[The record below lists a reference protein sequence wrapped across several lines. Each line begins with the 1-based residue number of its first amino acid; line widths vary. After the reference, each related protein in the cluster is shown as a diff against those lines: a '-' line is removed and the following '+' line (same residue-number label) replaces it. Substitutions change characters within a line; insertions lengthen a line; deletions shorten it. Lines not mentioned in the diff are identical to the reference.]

1 MVIYNQILAK
11 GVENIKKII
20 DDNTVGDMF
29 LEFKEIEELKRAES
43 KDENLYAYTK
53 VGPVLTILCC

>member
-11 GVENIKKII
+11 GVENMEKII

-43 KDENLYAYTK
+43 KDETLYAYTK